1 MPTNEKLFV
10 YGTLRYAA
18 VERTTF
24 GRTLR
29 AATDTLPG
37 YKISMVT
44 VQDARVIALSK
55 ETHHPILHYTGKPT
69 DIINGM
75 VLDITLEELA
85 QAVSY
90 EVDLYKR
97 SRVKLKSGDES
108 WAYVSVVDGTKPD

>member
-1 MPTNEKLFV
+1 MSNEKLFV

-18 VERTTF
+18 VQRTTF

-44 VQDARVIALSK
+44 INDPHVIALSR
-55 ETHHPILHYTGKPT
+55 ETQHPMLHYTGKPA
-69 DIINGM
+69 DSVNGM

-85 QAVSY
+85 QADSY

-97 SRVKLKSGDES
+97 ARVKMKSGDEV
-108 WAYVSVVDGTKPD
+108 WAYVSAKDGTKD